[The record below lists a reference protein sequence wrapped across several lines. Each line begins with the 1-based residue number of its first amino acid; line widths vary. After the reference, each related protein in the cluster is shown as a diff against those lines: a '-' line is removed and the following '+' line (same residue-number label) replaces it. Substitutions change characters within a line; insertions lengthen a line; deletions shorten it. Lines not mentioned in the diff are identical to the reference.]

1 MTNCFMRPSI
11 LQQYT
16 MSLWCELYHELTS
29 LSYSTCLHELEEL
42 VFDQIQP
49 LTHGGGGVN
58 YQHNLR
64 REERGG
70 EGGRE
75 EGGGRG
81 GRKKEREGGRRGEE
95 REGGRREEEGEG
107 GRRRGKEGG
116 GVCVVLLFQR
126 GSVAPTLSSR
136 IVPNSSLLPLLSQAI
151 LSLHSLTTLFTLP
164 QYTSHSRSLSCTCT
178 TVPSGCLRGGVCE
191 EGGGHV

>member
-81 GRKKEREGGRRGEE
+81 GRKKEREGGRRS
-95 REGGRREEEGEG
+95 
-107 GRRRGKEGG
+107 
-116 GVCVVLLFQR
+116 VCSFAFSTRQCCSNLVLK
-126 GSVAPTLSSR
+126 
-136 IVPNSSLLPLLSQAI
+136 NSSK
-151 LSLHSLTTLFTLP
+151 
-164 QYTSHSRSLSCTCT
+164 
-178 TVPSGCLRGGVCE
+178 
-191 EGGGHV
+191 